1 MKNPPH
7 LPSLLLFCVLSA
19 SCILPAHRLSAKPPP
34 QSGKALYSH
43 ACAACHGA
51 DGTGAPSEKVGF
63 DVPLPDFSDCN
74 FASREADQDWMY
86 VAVVGGPARGFSTL
100 MPAFGDALSRQ
111 QIKKILGYMRTFCRN
126 KNWPRGE
133 LNLPRPLVTTKA
145 YPEDELVLST
155 AINTEGLD
163 VITSEI
169 IYEQRIGERNQFELV
184 VPFGW
189 REKDENGGT
198 EWTSNLGDIGLGFKR
213 VVYHSLEKGSIL
225 TFGGEMFFATGD
237 EDEGFGSGTTVFE
250 PYIAY
255 GQILP
260 AGFFAQFQAGAGLPW
275 DDDEVNEEVFWRGAF
290 GKAITVGEYGRRW
303 SPMVEILGSEEL
315 DSEADTNWDVVPQ
328 LQVTLNHR
336 QHVRLCAGARIP
348 LNDTDTRETVYMVY
362 LLWDWF
368 DGPFFAGW

>member
-1 MKNPPH
+1 MKKPPY
-7 LPSLLLFCVLSA
+7 LPTIFLFCIVFA
-19 SCILPAHRLSAKPPP
+19 ACILPASSQAAKPPP
-34 QSGKALYSH
+34 QSGQALYSQ

-51 DGTGAPSEKVGF
+51 DGTGVPSEKLGF
-63 DVPLPDFSDCN
+63 NVPVPDFSDCN
-74 FASREADQDWMY
+74 FASREANLDWMY
-86 VAVVGGPARGFSTL
+86 VAVVGGPARGFSRL
-100 MPAFGDALSRQ
+100 MPSFGEALSKQ
-111 QIKKILGYMRTFCRN
+111 QIERILDYIRSFCKN

-155 AINTEGLD
+155 SVNTEGLD

-169 IYEQRIGERNQFELV
+169 IYEQRFGSRNQFELV

-189 REKDENGGT
+189 RENDENGGT
-198 EWTSNLGDIGLGFKR
+198 EWTSNLGDIGLGVKR

-225 TFGGEMFFATGD
+225 SVGGEILLATGD
-237 EDEGFGSGTTVFE
+237 EEEGFGSGSTVFE

-260 AGFFAQFQAGAGLPW
+260 AGFFAQFQVGAGLPY
-275 DDDEVNEEVFWRGAF
+275 DDDEANEEAFWRAAF
-290 GKAITVGEYGRRW
+290 GKAIYVGEYGRRW
-303 SPMVEILGSEEL
+303 SPMVEILGSREL
-315 DSEADTNWDVVPQ
+315 VSEADTNWDIVPQ

-368 DGPFFAGW
+368 DGPFIAGW